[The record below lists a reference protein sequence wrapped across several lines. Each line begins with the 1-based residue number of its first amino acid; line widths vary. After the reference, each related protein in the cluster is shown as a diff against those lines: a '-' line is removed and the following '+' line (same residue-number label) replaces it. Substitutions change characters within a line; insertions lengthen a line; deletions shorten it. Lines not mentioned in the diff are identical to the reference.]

1 MSHLVLAKVAQHIR
15 IKELCVPDDKVLV
28 ALSGGADSVALLRI
42 MLELGYKCEAAHCNF
57 HLRGEESERDE
68 VFVRHL
74 CNTLSVPLHV
84 EHFRTTEEAN
94 RLHISIEMAA
104 RRLRYEWFEKLR
116 CSCNAAV
123 IAVAHHKDDSVET
136 LLINLMR
143 GTGINGLRG
152 IPPKNGY
159 VIRPLLCL
167 DREEIVQYLSIIG
180 QPYVTDST
188 NLKDEYVRNKI
199 RLNLLPLMET
209 IIPSARENILNTA
222 SHIDEA
228 ALLYN
233 QKIDEAR
240 RRVMSDGHVD
250 INVLLRETSP
260 DAVLF
265 EILYPLGFRGAQLD
279 DIRRA
284 LDSQS
289 GKTFYSKE
297 WQVVKDRDRLLIEP
311 LTDDAPQPPV
321 LQMEEYDY
329 VPSFVLARGKNTA
342 CLDVDKLTHP
352 LTLRLWKQGDS
363 FVPLGM
369 RGRKKVSD
377 YLTDCKLSLLQKRR
391 QWVLCCGEDI
401 VWLVGERIDQ
411 HFSVT
416 PATRR
421 VLMVSLKE

>member
-1 MSHLVLAKVAQHIR
+1 M
-15 IKELCVPDDKVLV
+15 
-28 ALSGGADSVALLRI
+28 
-42 MLELGYKCEAAHCNF
+42 
-57 HLRGEESERDE
+57 
-68 VFVRHL
+68 
-74 CNTLSVPLHV
+74 
-84 EHFRTTEEAN
+84 
-94 RLHISIEMAA
+94 
-104 RRLRYEWFEKLR
+104 
-116 CSCNAAV
+116 
-123 IAVAHHKDDSVET
+123 
-136 LLINLMR
+136 
-143 GTGINGLRG
+143 
-152 IPPKNGY
+152 
-159 VIRPLLCL
+159 
-167 DREEIVQYLSIIG
+167 
-180 QPYVTDST
+180 
-188 NLKDEYVRNKI
+188 RNKI